1 MSVQPNPKLGID
13 PESGAFS
20 LDNLVT
26 QLEAAQKARQNALG
40 MVEQAEA
47 DILKARAVRGLTNAL
62 LGNSRTRDESAYLL
76 SMLYRHDEEID
87 PNEFNI
93 APIVRRLEIAEK
105 ILGYKSDSGEK
116 RFSLEQAADIAN
128 KVTSVARVDIQSVT
142 GIVDFYLEVLKKV
155 KLDDG
160 IALGDKPE
168 SISQFGDV
176 VRAIIK
182 EASDT
187 IGKGKP
193 DENLSLSRL
202 ILFGEKEFP
211 DMRIGQSLK
220 DIACSTSSAYQA
232 AAATLRYNRTRDE
245 AREVLKSFYG
255 LTGKVNAPQALYT
268 IFDAIEG
275 TRIPVLKA
283 AQLIQYL
290 SMRSDHYETDFF
302 DIMKA
307 FDKSVRYILSSQGV
321 QVSEF
326 ILRIEEGR
334 SKALKYITDERTR
347 LKKEIAEIEGDSHIP
362 VLVRKGLDGKQRLD
376 ELKRQL
382 SSNEKPTYDAVKLA
396 DYVIQS
402 FSPKPAAK

>member
-142 GIVDFYLEVLKKV
+142 GIVEFYLEVLKKV

-160 IALGDKPE
+160 KEILAHLAGRLRMYRIKILPGDKVTVELTPYDDKRGR
-168 SISQFGDV
+168 IV
-176 VRAIIK
+176 YR
-182 EASDT
+182 
-187 IGKGKP
+187 GK
-193 DENLSLSRL
+193 
-202 ILFGEKEFP
+202 
-211 DMRIGQSLK
+211 
-220 DIACSTSSAYQA
+220 
-232 AAATLRYNRTRDE
+232 
-245 AREVLKSFYG
+245 
-255 LTGKVNAPQALYT
+255 
-268 IFDAIEG
+268 
-275 TRIPVLKA
+275 
-283 AQLIQYL
+283 
-290 SMRSDHYETDFF
+290 
-302 DIMKA
+302 
-307 FDKSVRYILSSQGV
+307 
-321 QVSEF
+321 
-326 ILRIEEGR
+326 
-334 SKALKYITDERTR
+334 
-347 LKKEIAEIEGDSHIP
+347 
-362 VLVRKGLDGKQRLD
+362 
-376 ELKRQL
+376 
-382 SSNEKPTYDAVKLA
+382 
-396 DYVIQS
+396 
-402 FSPKPAAK
+402 